1 MYCQDSVSTKS
12 SEGGG
17 GGNDLLSAIRNFGGA
32 AGGLKSVSHVNMLSL
47 IQLLFLSHKFV
58 IHHQNNQIIPC

>member
-1 MYCQDSVSTKS
+1 MSTKS

-17 GGNDLLSAIRNFGGA
+17 GGNDLLSAIRNFG
-32 AGGLKSVSHVNMLSL
+32 GGLKSVSHVNMLSL